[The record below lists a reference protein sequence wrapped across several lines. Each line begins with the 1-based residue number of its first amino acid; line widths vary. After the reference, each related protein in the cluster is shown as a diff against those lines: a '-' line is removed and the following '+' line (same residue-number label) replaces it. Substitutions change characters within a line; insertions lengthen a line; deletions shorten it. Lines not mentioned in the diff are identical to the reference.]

1 MAVRLFKLSSGE
13 LIITDTDNEQVE
25 VDGRQCLIINRP
37 LQVLIMEQGIALRM
51 WIPCDLSQ
59 PLNLHLDSIA
69 ADAVAPEPFARE
81 YQAKFN
87 TSNIVTP
94 PEPKLVVPD

>member
-13 LIITDTDNEQVE
+13 TVIAETDNVQVE
-25 VDGRQCLIINRP
+25 VDGQQCLQIYRP

-59 PLNLHLDSIA
+59 PLNLHIALVA

-81 YQAKFN
+81 YLSKFN
-87 TSNIVTP
+87 AANIVTP
-94 PEPKLVVPD
+94 PEPKLVVPG